1 MTELAQR
8 SSLIACTRLQVG
20 CALHQQADQRDSL
33 DPFENLAEPCRVG
46 VKSIGGAGA
55 RFDSGLQI
63 VQACVDAGHP
73 VAEIQTSTPITAYA
87 DSLSVSM
94 KHMHKAELDDQW
106 SSFRAPY
113 VYRGLSL
120 EKRLTEKRL

>member
-1 MTELAQR
+1 MTELTQR

-46 VKSIGGAGA
+46 VKSNGGAGA
-55 RFDSGLQI
+55 RFN
-63 VQACVDAGHP
+63 P
-73 VAEIQTSTPITAYA
+73 TTAYA

-94 KHMHKAELDDQW
+94 KHMHKAELDGQW
-106 SSFRAPY
+106 SSCGAPY

-120 EKRLTEKRL
+120 EKRLPFGQPRCCRSKPFIMSAFR